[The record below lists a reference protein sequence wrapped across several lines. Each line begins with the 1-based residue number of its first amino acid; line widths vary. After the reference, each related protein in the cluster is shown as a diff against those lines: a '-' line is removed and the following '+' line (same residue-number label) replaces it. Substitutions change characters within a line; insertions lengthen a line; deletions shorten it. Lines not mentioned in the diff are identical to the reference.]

1 MTNAPE
7 GENMEGGPSVPSQD
21 IVEEAKALKELVER
35 MAMAL
40 VDNPDQVTVET
51 AEEDN
56 AMVLRLRVAPSD
68 VGRVIGKQGRTAK
81 AMRTVLHAI
90 AARSKRRAVLE
101 ILE

>member
-1 MTNAPE
+1 
-7 GENMEGGPSVPSQD
+7 MEGGPSVPNQNPM
-21 IVEEAKALKELVER
+21 EEAQALKELVER
-35 MAMAL
+35 MARAL
-40 VDNPDQVTVET
+40 VDSPDQVTVEAT
-51 AEEDN
+51 EEDN
-56 AMVLRLRVAPSD
+56 AMVLRLRVASSD

>member
-1 MTNAPE
+1 
-7 GENMEGGPSVPSQD
+7 MEDGPSVPSQD
-21 IVEEAKALKELVER
+21 TIEEAKALKELVER

-40 VDNPDQVTVET
+40 VDSPDQVIVDA

-90 AARSKRRAVLE
+90 AARLKRRAVLE

>member
-1 MTNAPE
+1 
-7 GENMEGGPSVPSQD
+7 MEAGPSVPSQD
-21 IVEEAKALKELVER
+21 TVGEAKALKELVER

-40 VDNPDQVTVET
+40 VDSPDQVTVEAT
-51 AEEDN
+51 EED
-56 AMVLRLRVAPSD
+56 AATVLRLRVAPSD

-90 AARSKRRAVLE
+90 AAKSKRRAVLE

>member
-1 MTNAPE
+1 
-7 GENMEGGPSVPSQD
+7 MEGDPSVPSQD
-21 IVEEAKALKELVER
+21 TMEEVRALKALVEQ

-40 VDNPDQVTVET
+40 VGSPDQVTVDA
-51 AEEDN
+51 AEEDK
-56 AMVLRLRVAPSD
+56 AFVLRLRVAPPD

-90 AARSKRRAVLE
+90 AARSKRRTVLE

>member
-1 MTNAPE
+1 
-7 GENMEGGPSVPSQD
+7 MEGGPSVPSQD
-21 IVEEAKALKELVER
+21 PVDETRALKELVEQ
-35 MAMAL
+35 MARAL
-40 VDNPDQVTVET
+40 VDSPDQVTVDA
-51 AEEDN
+51 AEEDK
-56 AMVLRLRVAPSD
+56 ALVLRLRVASSD

>member
-1 MTNAPE
+1 
-7 GENMEGGPSVPSQD
+7 MEGDPSVPNQD
-21 IVEEAKALKELVER
+21 IMEQATALKELVER
-35 MAMAL
+35 MARAL
-40 VDNPDQVTVET
+40 VDSPDQVTVEA

-56 AMVLRLRVAPSD
+56 AMVLRLRVASSD

>member
-1 MTNAPE
+1 
-7 GENMEGGPSVPSQD
+7 MEDGPSVPNQVP
-21 IVEEAKALKELVER
+21 VEEAGALKELVER
-35 MAMAL
+35 MARAL
-40 VDNPDQVTVET
+40 VDSPGQVTVE
-51 AEEDN
+51 AVEEDK
-56 AMVLRLRVAPSD
+56 ALILRLRVASSD

>member
-1 MTNAPE
+1 
-7 GENMEGGPSVPSQD
+7 MEAGPSIPSQD
-21 IVEEAKALKELVER
+21 TMGDAKALKELVER

-40 VDNPDQVTVET
+40 VDSPDQVTVDAT
-51 AEEDN
+51 EEDT

>member
-1 MTNAPE
+1 
-7 GENMEGGPSVPSQD
+7 MEGGPSLPHRDPVD
-21 IVEEAKALKELVER
+21 EATALKQLVEQ
-35 MAMAL
+35 MARAL
-40 VDNPDQVTVET
+40 VDNPDEVTVEA
-51 AEEDN
+51 AEEEK
-56 AMVLRLRVAPSD
+56 ACVIRLRVGSAD

>member
-1 MTNAPE
+1 
-7 GENMEGGPSVPSQD
+7 MEGGPSVPNQSSM
-21 IVEEAKALKELVER
+21 EEALALKELVER
-35 MAMAL
+35 MAKAL
-40 VDNPDQVTVET
+40 VDSPDQVTVET

-56 AMVLRLRVAPSD
+56 AMVLRLRVASSD

-90 AARSKRRAVLE
+90 AARSKRRAILE

>member
-1 MTNAPE
+1 M
-7 GENMEGGPSVPSQD
+7 
-21 IVEEAKALKELVER
+21 EEALALKELVER
-35 MAMAL
+35 MAKAL
-40 VDNPDQVTVET
+40 VDSPDQVTVET

-56 AMVLRLRVAPSD
+56 AMVLRLRVASSD

-90 AARSKRRAVLE
+90 AARSKRRAILE

>member
-1 MTNAPE
+1 
-7 GENMEGGPSVPSQD
+7 
-21 IVEEAKALKELVER
+21 
-35 MAMAL
+35 MAL
-40 VDNPDQVTVET
+40 VDSPNQVTVDA

-56 AMVLRLRVAPSD
+56 ACLLHLRVAPPD

>member
-1 MTNAPE
+1 
-7 GENMEGGPSVPSQD
+7 MEDGPSVPNQD
-21 IVEEAKALKELVER
+21 PMEEAKALKELVER
-35 MAMAL
+35 MARAL
-40 VDNPDQVTVET
+40 VDSPDQVTVDA
-51 AEEDN
+51 AEEDK
-56 AMVLRLRVAPSD
+56 ALVLRLRVALSD

>member
-1 MTNAPE
+1 
-7 GENMEGGPSVPSQD
+7 MEDGPSVPNRVP
-21 IVEEAKALKELVER
+21 VEEAGALKELVER
-35 MAMAL
+35 MARAL
-40 VDNPDQVTVET
+40 VDSPGQVTVE
-51 AEEDN
+51 AVEEDK
-56 AMVLRLRVAPSD
+56 ALILRLRVASSD

>member
-1 MTNAPE
+1 
-7 GENMEGGPSVPSQD
+7 MEDGPSVPNQVP
-21 IVEEAKALKELVER
+21 VEEAGALKELVEQ
-35 MAMAL
+35 MARAL
-40 VDNPDQVTVET
+40 VDSPGQVTVE
-51 AEEDN
+51 AVEEDK
-56 AMVLRLRVAPSD
+56 ALILRLRVASSD

>member
-1 MTNAPE
+1 
-7 GENMEGGPSVPSQD
+7 MEGGPSVPDQESMD
-21 IVEEAKALKELVER
+21 EARALKELVEQ
-35 MAMAL
+35 MARAL
-40 VDNPDQVTVET
+40 VDSPDQVTVDA
-51 AEEDN
+51 AEEDK
-56 AMVLRLRVAPSD
+56 ALVLRLRVASSD

>member
-1 MTNAPE
+1 
-7 GENMEGGPSVPSQD
+7 MEGGPSVPNQD
-21 IVEEAKALKELVER
+21 IMEQAKALKELVER

-40 VDNPDQVTVET
+40 VDSPDQVTVEA

-56 AMVLRLRVAPSD
+56 AMVLRLRVASSD

>member
-1 MTNAPE
+1 
-7 GENMEGGPSVPSQD
+7 MEGGPSVPNQSPA
-21 IVEEAKALKELVER
+21 EEAQALKELVER
-35 MAMAL
+35 MARAL
-40 VDNPDQVTVET
+40 VDSPDQVTVEAT
-51 AEEDN
+51 EEDN
-56 AMVLRLRVAPSD
+56 AMVLRLRVASSD

>member
-1 MTNAPE
+1 
-7 GENMEGGPSVPSQD
+7 MEDGPSVPNQD
-21 IVEEAKALKELVER
+21 PVDEAGALRELVER
-35 MAMAL
+35 MARAL
-40 VDNPDQVTVET
+40 VDSPDQVTVE
-51 AEEDN
+51 AVEEDK
-56 AMVLRLRVAPSD
+56 ALILRLRVASSD

>member
-1 MTNAPE
+1 
-7 GENMEGGPSVPSQD
+7 MEGGPSVPSQD
-21 IVEEAKALKELVER
+21 SVDEARALKELVEQ
-35 MAMAL
+35 MARAL
-40 VDNPDQVTVET
+40 VDSPDQVSVDA
-51 AEEDN
+51 AEEDK
-56 AMVLRLRVAPSD
+56 ALVLRLRVASSD

>member
-1 MTNAPE
+1 
-7 GENMEGGPSVPSQD
+7 MEAGPSVPSQD
-21 IVEEAKALKELVER
+21 SIGEANALKELVER

-40 VDNPDQVTVET
+40 VDSPDQVTVDAT
-51 AEEDN
+51 EEDA